1 VFTARYELNLY
12 TNSDYLRIKWFSD
25 SQILLLVTLNLEQVK
40 DEYSLP
46 ALMRIFQLLYT
57 EWNRINI
64 TKLKAC
70 FSHVPQEMK
79 FMKT

>member
-46 ALMRIFQLLYT
+46 VLMRIFQLLYT
-57 EWNRINI
+57 E
-64 TKLKAC
+64 
-70 FSHVPQEMK
+70 
-79 FMKT
+79 

>member
-1 VFTARYELNLY
+1 MFTARYELNLY

-46 ALMRIFQLLYT
+46 VLMRIFQLLYT
-57 EWNRINI
+57 E
-64 TKLKAC
+64 
-70 FSHVPQEMK
+70 
-79 FMKT
+79 